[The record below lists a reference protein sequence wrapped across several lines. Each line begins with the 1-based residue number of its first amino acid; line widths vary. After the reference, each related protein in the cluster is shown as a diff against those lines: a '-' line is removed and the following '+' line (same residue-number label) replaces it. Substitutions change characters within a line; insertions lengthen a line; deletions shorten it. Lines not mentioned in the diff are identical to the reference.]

1 MAHWPKTLR
10 GNVLTVLLIVAAT
23 PLVVI
28 VANALSGPIVWA
40 GLVLVALTFLAL
52 YVWRRR
58 VDAARER
65 AWVGAFSFGDVV
77 ARMRARE
84 ALDSLGE
91 DGISAVAMRGARR
104 PPAPAAG

>member
-10 GNVLTVLLIVAAT
+10 GNVLAVLLIVAAT

-28 VANALSGPIVWA
+28 IATALSGPFVWA
-40 GLVLVALTFLAL
+40 GLALVALTCVAL

-58 VDAARER
+58 VDDARER

-77 ARMRARE
+77 ASMRARE

-91 DGISAVAMRGARR
+91 DGISAVAMR
-104 PPAPAAG
+104 